1 MSVDPEDVGCNPS
14 DNPSLATVIEARF
27 SRRHL
32 LQGGLGVAAMGFL
45 GGGAGSLLSSTPA
58 AAQEAGKAWRGTSKL
73 LGFKPLPVST
83 LDKVVVPEGYT
94 AQVLIPW
101 GTPLQSTGPAWK
113 KDASNTA
120 EEQAQQVGM
129 HHDGMHFFPLQGSST
144 RGLLVL
150 NHEYVE
156 QVLLFPDGDAT
167 ITKAKVDKALAAH
180 GVTVIEV
187 QMDSRG
193 RWTQVDSSLNRRVTG
208 ATPVDFSGPVSL
220 SHPLLQSSEAIAR
233 GTLNNCSHGYTPWGT
248 YLACEEN
255 FNGYF
260 GTEDTS
266 FAPSPLEARYG
277 VRKESA
283 TQPDGSVNPD
293 AGKVLGFGY
302 RWHPVDPR
310 FDLAKNRGEFNRF
323 GWVVEID
330 PMKPGAAPVKR
341 TALGRFKHES
351 ASVTESAGRVVVYSG
366 DDENREYVYKF
377 VGASRYAEDL
387 AAGRSPLDNGTLY
400 VATFSADGTGRWLPL
415 VFGQG
420 ALTEAAGWKDQAD
433 VLIRT
438 RMAADAVGATRLH
451 RPEWVSVD
459 PRTKDVYLTLTNGS
473 GAPMVSKRD
482 PDAFGSIVRWREK
495 DGDNTATSFTWDTF
509 LLAGDP
515 QKDDRTSVTETSR
528 FGSPDGIWVDPDGR
542 VWIQTDISNSVQR
555 RGAYERV
562 GNNQML
568 VADPDRTEIRRFFVG
583 PNGCEVTGVI
593 TTPDQRTM
601 FVNIQHPGEDTP
613 GVTSTPVTPANP
625 NAVSSFPDYDPSS
638 RPRSATVVIRK
649 RNGGIIGT

>member
-1 MSVDPEDVGCNPS
+1 
-14 DNPSLATVIEARF
+14 
-27 SRRHL
+27 
-32 LQGGLGVAAMGFL
+32 
-45 GGGAGSLLSSTPA
+45 
-58 AAQEAGKAWRGTSKL
+58 
-73 LGFKPLPVST
+73 
-83 LDKVVVPEGYT
+83 
-94 AQVLIPW
+94 
-101 GTPLQSTGPAWK
+101 
-113 KDASNTA
+113 
-120 EEQAQQVGM
+120 
-129 HHDGMHFFPLQGSST
+129 
-144 RGLLVL
+144 VL
-150 NHEYVE
+150 NHEYVD

-167 ITKAKVDKALAAH
+167 MTKAKVDKALAGH
-180 GVTVIEV
+180 GVTVIQV
-187 QMDSRG
+187 
-193 RWTQVDSSLNRRVTG
+193 RWPPVAAGARSTRRSTG
-208 ATPVDFSGPVSL
+208 ASPARRPCSSPVRSRSRTRCCRRSDPSPAGRSTT
-220 SHPLLQSSEAIAR
+220 AR
-233 GTLNNCSHGYTPWGT
+233 TATRRGAPTS
-248 YLACEEN
+248 ACEEN

-260 GTEDTS
+260 GTDDTA
-266 FAPSPLEARYG
+266 FTPTPLEARYG
-277 VRKESA
+277 IRKEPS
-283 TQPDGSVNPD
+283 TNPD

-459 PRTKDVYLTLTNGS
+459 PRPKDVYLTLTNGS
-473 GAPMVSKRD
+473 GAPEPVSKRD
-482 PDAFGSIVRWREK
+482 PDVFGSIVRWREAG
-495 DGDNTATSFTWDTF
+495 GDNTATTFTWESF

-515 QKDDRTSVTETSR
+515 QKDDRAQVTETSR

-555 RGAYERV
+555 TGNYERS
-562 GNNQML
+562 
-568 VADPDRTEIRRFFVG
+568 ATTRCWSPTRTARRSAASRRPQRLRG
-583 PNGCEVTGVI
+583 HGVI
-593 TTPDQRTM
+593 TTPTSARCSSTS
-601 FVNIQHPGEDTP
+601 
-613 GVTSTPVTPANP
+613 STPARTPPA
-625 NAVSSFPDYDPSS
+625 S
-638 RPRSATVVIRK
+638 RRRRSRRRTPTRSAASRTTTPRADPVGDGRDPQA
-649 RNGGIIGT
+649 